1 MLQLSQR
8 GVALPASPYRKLTPY
23 ADAARQRGLVVHPLN
38 IGQPDIE
45 TPPAMLAAVQ
55 QASIGVLE
63 YSPTAGYL
71 SYRHKLADYYQ
82 RLGLP
87 VVADDVLVTTGGSE
101 AISFALLGCL
111 DPGDEFIVP
120 EPFYGPYT
128 AFAVATGTHV
138 VAVTARLEDNFAL
151 PPIEDFERRIT
162 PRTKAI
168 LICSPNNPTG
178 YVYSRAEMEQLK
190 DLCLRHNLYL
200 LSDEAYREFCY
211 DAEYTSAL
219 HLQDADDHIVLLDT
233 ISKRYSACGARI
245 GAIVTKNRALRDVF
259 FKLAQLRVS
268 PPGLGQLLA
277 EAAADLPDTYFDHT
291 KAEYLARRDLMLRR
305 LREMPGVRVP
315 TPSGAFYVIAHL
327 PVDDADHFA
336 QWLLES
342 FSHHGQTLM
351 ISPASGFYAT
361 PGLGRQ
367 QVRLAYVVNQEVIGQ
382 AMDCLAAALEQ
393 YPGRTLA

>member
-8 GVALPASPYRKLTPY
+8 GAALPPSPYRKLTPF
-23 ADAARQRGLVVHPLN
+23 AEAARQRGLTVHPLN

-55 QASIGVLE
+55 QASIQVLE
-63 YSPTAGYL
+63 YSPTAGYP
-71 SYRHKLADYYQ
+71 SYRAKLAEYYQ

-87 VVADDVLVTTGGSE
+87 VAADDIIVTTGGSE

-111 DPGDEFIVP
+111 NPGDEFIVP
-120 EPFYGPYT
+120 EPFYGPYS

-138 VAVTARLEDNFAL
+138 VSVTSYLEDNFAL
-151 PPIEDFERRIT
+151 PAIQEFEQKIT

-178 YVYSRAEMEQLK
+178 YVYSRQEMEQLK
-190 DLCLRHNLYL
+190 ELCLRHNLYL

-211 DAEYTSAL
+211 DTDYTSAL
-219 HLQDADDHIVLLDT
+219 HLRGADDHIVLLDT
-233 ISKRYSACGARI
+233 ISKRYSSCGARI
-245 GAIVTKNRALRDVF
+245 GAIVTKNQALRDVF

-277 EAAADLPDTYFDHT
+277 EAAADLPETYFDHT
-291 KAEYLARRDLMLRR
+291 KSEYQARRDLMLQR
-305 LREMPGVRVP
+305 LRAMPGVRVP
-315 TPSGAFYVIAHL
+315 TPNGAFYVICHL
-327 PVDDADHFA
+327 PVDDADQFA
-336 QWLLES
+336 QWLLEA
-342 FSHHGQTLM
+342 FSHEGQTLM
-351 ISPASGFYAT
+351 ISPASGFYST

-367 QVRLAYVVNQEVIGQ
+367 QVRMAYVINQHVINQ
-382 AMDCLAAALEQ
+382 AMDCLAVALQQ
-393 YPGRTLA
+393 YPGRQA